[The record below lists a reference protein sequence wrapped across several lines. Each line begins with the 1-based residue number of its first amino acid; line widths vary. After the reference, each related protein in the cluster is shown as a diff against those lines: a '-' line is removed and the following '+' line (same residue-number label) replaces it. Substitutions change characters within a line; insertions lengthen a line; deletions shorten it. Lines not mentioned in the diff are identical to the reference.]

1 MGIPVYFKTLINE
14 YQDDILITQKIDNV
28 DALFL
33 DLNCLIHPCCRGETD
48 EKIMIQKVL
57 DGITKLIDHSGV
69 QRLVYIA
76 VDGVAP
82 MGKMKQQRMRRYK
95 SILEKKEWDTNAI
108 SPGTY
113 FMIKLNKSLEKYEY
127 KNLEIIKDN
136 SNYRGEGE
144 HKILQYIKINDISK
158 SVIYGLDADLIMLSL
173 SSRKP
178 NIFLLRERTEYNIE
192 KTESEYIYL
201 HIDQLKE
208 KIKGIFKIEKGN
220 DIQVIDDYI
229 FLCFLLGND
238 FMNHIPSISLRYDGH
253 KLLLDVYTE
262 LQKEYGGYFYL
273 TDRSSPDLICF
284 TFLKEYL
291 KRLSFYEKKHFLK
304 QQSRRENQFKRM
316 YSQYSSEF
324 VEFQKFLN
332 HRDLTMNIIYEFLEA
347 NSDDKYSEM
356 MNHLPIL
363 SHPTEKQSL
372 PLILKESKKEELS
385 RDYLKSLVWT
395 ANYYFRECID
405 WKWCTTYHH
414 TPLLQDLYFHMNKGL
429 HIQLKKEEESFT
441 KEEQLHFILPHESNS
456 VHTYNFPKKEYQL
469 KMDLLFKRYLWECDI
484 EFI

>member
-28 DALFL
+28 GALFL

-48 EKIMIQKVL
+48 ENIMIQKVL
-57 DGITKLIDHSGV
+57 DGITQLINYSGV

-95 SILEKKEWDTNAI
+95 SVLEKKEWDTNAI

-113 FMIKLNKSLEKYEY
+113 FMIKLNESLDKYEY
-127 KNLEIIKDN
+127 KDLEIIKDN

-144 HKILQYIKINDISK
+144 HKILQYIKTNEISK

-192 KTESEYIYL
+192 KTESEFIYL
-201 HIDQLKE
+201 HIDKLKE
-208 KIKGIFKIEKGN
+208 KIKGIFEIEN
-220 DIQVIDDYI
+220 DKVIDDYI

-253 KLLLDVYTE
+253 KLLLDVYKE
-262 LQKEYGGYFYL
+262 LQSVYGGYFYL
-273 TDRSSPDLICF
+273 IDRSSPDLICF
-284 TFLKEYL
+284 TFFKEYL

-324 VEFQKFLN
+324 LELQKFIN
-332 HRDLTMNIIYEFLEA
+332 KRDLTIDLVYEFLETKI
-347 NSDDKYSEM
+347 DDKYSEM
-356 MNHLPIL
+356 VNHLPIL
-363 SHPTEKQSL
+363 SYPTEKQSL
-372 PLILKESKKEELS
+372 SMILKESKNYELS
-385 RDYLKSLVWT
+385 KDYLTSLVWT
-395 ANYYFRECID
+395 TNYYFKECID
-405 WKWCTTYHH
+405 WKWCTKYLH
-414 TPLLQDLYFHMNKGL
+414 TPLLQDLYYHMNNGL
-429 HIQLKKEEESFT
+429 HIQINKEDESFT
-441 KEEQLHFILPHESNS
+441 KEEQLNYILPKQSDKIHKYKSQQ
-456 VHTYNFPKKEYQL
+456 KKYQL
-469 KMDLLFKRYLWECDI
+469 KIDLLFKRYFWECEI

>member
-28 DALFL
+28 EALFL

-57 DGITKLIDHSGV
+57 DGITQLINYSGV

-95 SILEKKEWDTNAI
+95 SVLEKKEWDANAI

-113 FMIKLNKSLEKYEY
+113 FMIKLNESLEKYEY
-127 KNLEIIKDN
+127 KALEIIKDN

-144 HKILQYIKINDISK
+144 HKILQYIKTNEISK

-178 NIFLLRERTEYNIE
+178 NLFLLRERTEYNIE
-192 KTESEYIYL
+192 KTESEFIYL
-201 HIDQLKE
+201 HIDKLKE
-208 KIKGIFKIEKGN
+208 KIKGIFKIEN
-220 DIQVIDDYI
+220 DQVIDDYI

-253 KLLLDVYTE
+253 TLLLDVYKE
-262 LQKEYGGYFYL
+262 LQNVYGGYFYL
-273 TDRSSPDLICF
+273 IDRSSSDLICF
-284 TFLKEYL
+284 TFFKEYL
-291 KRLSFYEKKHFLK
+291 KRLAFYEKKHFLK

-324 VEFQKFLN
+324 LELHKFIN
-332 HRDLTMNIIYEFLEA
+332 KRDLTIDLVYEFLETKI
-347 NSDDKYSEM
+347 DDKYSEM
-356 MNHLPIL
+356 VNNLPIL
-363 SHPTEKQSL
+363 SYPTEKQSL
-372 PLILKESKKEELS
+372 SMILKESKKEELS
-385 RDYLKSLVWT
+385 KDYLKSLVWT
-395 ANYYFRECID
+395 TNYYFKECID
-405 WKWCTTYHH
+405 WKWCTKYHH
-414 TPLLQDLYFHMNKGL
+414 TPLLQDLYFHMNNGL
-429 HIQLKKEEESFT
+429 HIQINKEDESFT
-441 KEEQLHFILPHESNS
+441 KEEQLNYILPRESNS
-456 VHTYNFPKKEYQL
+456 VHKYKFVKKDYQL
-469 KMDLLFKRYLWECDI
+469 KIDLLFKRYLWECEI